1 MFFLAVNVHIGST
14 YGTPVYTITATDPE
28 SDSLTYELSSE
39 DECPFMI
46 SDSKDIIYVHIC
58 LSTDR

>member
-1 MFFLAVNVHIGST
+1 MFFLAVDVHIDSS
-14 YGTPVYTITATDPE
+14 YGTPVYTVTATDPE

-46 SDSKDIIYVHIC
+46 SDSKDIIYVHVC
-58 LSTDR
+58 LST